1 MISSAPMSQ
10 MSGLRELTELT
21 ADEREILAELTTRER
36 EILWHVAQGE
46 TNLQIAA
53 QLGISVQ
60 TVKNHLTNIFEKLGT
75 RRRSHAAALALGG
88 SQPAACSRTRVAH
101 VLV

>member
-1 MISSAPMSQ
+1 MISSASMSD
-10 MSGLRELTELT
+10 MSELRNLTELT
-21 ADEREILAELTTRER
+21 AGERELLAELTTRER

-75 RRRSHAAALALGG
+75 RRRSHAAALALGW
-88 SQPAACSRTRVAH
+88 SQPAAYRVTRVLA
-101 VLV
+101 